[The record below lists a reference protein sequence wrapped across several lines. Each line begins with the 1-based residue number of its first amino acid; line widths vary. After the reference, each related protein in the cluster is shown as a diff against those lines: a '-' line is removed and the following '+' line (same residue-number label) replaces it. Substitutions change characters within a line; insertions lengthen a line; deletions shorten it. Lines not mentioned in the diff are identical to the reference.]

1 MTVEYLDPEP
11 NGLAGMVGGLIQGN
25 LERDPSRLALLR
37 PARIGISASDAEVSI
52 SLHLSPGA
60 VRVVGGLTDPLHLRV
75 LADSDVLLE
84 LTAVPLRFGMPD
96 VFAAD
101 GRAVV
106 GKLLSGRLRVRG
118 LLRHPGKVARL
129 NRLLSVR

>member
-25 LERDPSRLALLR
+25 LERDPSRRALLR

-52 SLHLSPGA
+52 SLHLSPG
-60 VRVVGGLTDPLHLRV
+60 VVTVAGGLTEPLHLEV
-75 LADSDVLLE
+75 LAESDVLLE

-96 VFAAD
+96 VFAAE

-106 GKLLSGRLRVRG
+106 GKLLSRRLRVRG